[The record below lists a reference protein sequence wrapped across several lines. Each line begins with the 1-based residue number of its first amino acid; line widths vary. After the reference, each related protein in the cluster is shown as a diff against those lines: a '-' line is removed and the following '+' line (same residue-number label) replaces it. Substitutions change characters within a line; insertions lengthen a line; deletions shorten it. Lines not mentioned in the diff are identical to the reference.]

1 MPIAPAGKKAQ
12 VKYTVSWVASFLVS
26 ARARPGK
33 VLGKK
38 KKNARAHAG
47 RQAKLR
53 LDGSKLG
60 QKKRGSDW

>member
-1 MPIAPAGKKAQ
+1 MTRAGSCPKAAPLREKVILSQ
-12 VKYTVSWVASFLVS
+12 
-26 ARARPGK
+26 RPMLSV